1 MKRPQRMPFLLDMAC
16 LVVVGVNLPFAVYG
30 YLLFG
35 SNTQGMWV
43 GVSECVGA
51 CVCVIGYFLSLPHS
65 DLAILHFPPFPRL
78 PSSLPSFPSFLSL
91 GYVFENLP
99 GGWFNDTVRLL
110 LSLELTL
117 TFPIVFKPASE
128 VAEEILHNFM
138 TVQ

>member
-65 DLAILHFPPFPRL
+65 ALAILCFPPFF
-78 PSSLPSFPSFLSL
+78 SSLLSL

>member
-1 MKRPQRMPFLLDMAC
+1 MC
-16 LVVVGVNLPFAVYG
+16 GCVCEGVCG
-30 YLLFG
+30 G
-35 SNTQGMWV
+35 
-43 GVSECVGA
+43 
-51 CVCVIGYFLSLPHS
+51 VCVIGYFLSLSHS
-65 DLAILHFPPFPRL
+65 VLAIPRFPPFL
-78 PSSLPSFPSFLSL
+78 PSSPPSLSL

-128 VAEEILHNFM
+128 VAEEILHNFL

>member
-1 MKRPQRMPFLLDMAC
+1 MS
-16 LVVVGVNLPFAVYG
+16 VGV
-30 YLLFG
+30 
-35 SNTQGMWV
+35 
-43 GVSECVGA
+43 
-51 CVCVIGYFLSLPHS
+51 CVCDRLLSLPFPFCFSHS
-65 DLAILHFPPFPRL
+65 SLSSLL
-78 PSSLPSFPSFLSL
+78 PLLPSLPSFLSFPPFLPSSPPSLSSLPLLSSFSL

-128 VAEEILHNFM
+128 VAEEILHNFL

>member
-1 MKRPQRMPFLLDMAC
+1 MCDRL
-16 LVVVGVNLPFAVYG
+16 
-30 YLLFG
+30 
-35 SNTQGMWV
+35 
-43 GVSECVGA
+43 
-51 CVCVIGYFLSLPHS
+51 LSLPFPFCFSHS
-65 DLAILHFPPFPRL
+65 SLSFLL
-78 PSSLPSFPSFLSL
+78 PLLPSLPSFLFSLSL

-128 VAEEILHNFM
+128 VAEEILHNFL